1 NGARNFA
8 MGLRRRMN
16 AMDARSGDSR
26 SEGSRQE
33 AVAVG
38 VVNGADNPGSDGD
51 LAVVSTEVNA
61 EVQLAEGD

>member
-1 NGARNFA
+1 
-8 MGLRRRMN
+8 MN

-38 VVNGADNPGSDGD
+38 VVNGADKPGSDGD
-51 LAVVSTEVNA
+51 PAVVSTEVDA
-61 EVQLAEGD
+61 DVR